1 MLKGLLPDSAIVGI
15 GKRVVRGSKRR
26 GRKHY
31 RTHKP
36 AQDVQDLVNGFAEF
50 ARVLKSLSK

>member
-15 GKRVVRGSKRR
+15 GKRVVRGTKPR

-36 AQDVQDLVNGFAEF
+36 AQDLQDLAQGFAEI
-50 ARVLKSLSK
+50 ASILKKLSK